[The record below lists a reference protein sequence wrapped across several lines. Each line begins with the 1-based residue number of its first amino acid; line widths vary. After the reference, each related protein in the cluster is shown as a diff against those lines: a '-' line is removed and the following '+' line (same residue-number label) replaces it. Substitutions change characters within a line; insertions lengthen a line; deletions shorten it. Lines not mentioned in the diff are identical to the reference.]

1 MGCIP
6 EVVNQ
11 MGAFLYDAP
20 MNDSLLDS
28 MKRAISSRDEL
39 GEMGRNNFQMAKVFD
54 WRDIAMST
62 SEVYSSVLDS

>member
-1 MGCIP
+1 
-6 EVVNQ
+6 
-11 MGAFLYDAP
+11 